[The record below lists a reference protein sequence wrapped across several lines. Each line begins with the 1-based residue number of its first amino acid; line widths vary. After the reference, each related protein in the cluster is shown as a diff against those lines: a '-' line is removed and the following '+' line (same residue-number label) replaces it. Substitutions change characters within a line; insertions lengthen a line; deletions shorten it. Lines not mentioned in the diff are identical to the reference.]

1 MNHFKQDDI
10 ATLATG
16 TQPLPTY
23 QSHVDYRLR
32 NEKQDIL
39 LLVQAYHS
47 WALVSGDMQHEC
59 CPLECDKRPRSDRSD
74 QNADVTSYC
83 HVILLLGWCTLA
95 GVR

>member
-1 MNHFKQDDI
+1 MNHFKQDMVNDI

-16 TQPLPTY
+16 PQPLPTY

-47 WALVSGDMQHEC
+47 WALVSGDMQCKC
-59 CPLECDKRPRSDRSD
+59 CRLECDKRPRSVR
-74 QNADVTSYC
+74 NADVTSC
-83 HVILLLGWCTLA
+83 LSCDICCLDGCV
-95 GVR
+95 

>member
-1 MNHFKQDDI
+1 MNHFKQDLVNDI

-47 WALVSGDMQHEC
+47 WALVSGDMQCKC
-59 CPLECDKRPRSDRSD
+59 CRLECDKRPRRYGMRTWRH
-74 QNADVTSYC
+74 VC
-83 HVILLLGWCTLA
+83 HV
-95 GVR
+95 